1 MKYLDEISDYTSKV
15 RRKLHQIPELGFN
28 EFKTRDFLK
37 KELENFEFEIYD
49 VAKTGIIAVKR
60 GINKNALAFR
70 ADMDAL
76 VIKEENDLSF
86 KSRHEGKMH
95 ACGHDGHMAIVLGFA
110 KYLSKIEKLNRDIVL
125 IFQPAEEGPGGA
137 EVIVDE
143 GILEKF
149 NIKEVFG
156 LHILPDVKEGKV
168 ATIPGAM
175 MAKTGEVDITI
186 KGKGGH
192 GAIPQSTIDTLYVTS
207 QLINNYQSIISRNI
221 NPIQGAVM
229 SVGKI
234 KGGQSRNIIAEKV
247 ELEGIIRA
255 FDTGVYELI
264 KRRIKE
270 INEGIEKMYGVK
282 ISMEIRD
289 MYPPVVNDKKLYD
302 IFKSV
307 IDEEKLEKLDPMMI
321 SEDFSYYQREIP
333 GLFFMLG
340 SRNEEKEFI
349 YPLHNARFNFNEEIL
364 VEGVKIY
371 IKLCEAMEIFI

>member
-28 EFKTRDFLK
+28 EFKTRDYLK
-37 KELENFEFEIYD
+37 KELENFEFEIHD
-49 VAKTGIIAVKR
+49 VAKTGIVAVKR
-60 GINKNALAFR
+60 GLNKNAIAFR

-137 EVIVDE
+137 EVIVNE

-192 GAIPQSTIDTLYVTS
+192 GAIPQSTIDTLYATS

-229 SVGKI
+229 SIGKI

-247 ELEGIIRA
+247 EIEGIIRA

-270 INEGIEKMYGVK
+270 INEGIKKMYGVK
-282 ISMEIRD
+282 VFMEIRD

-307 IDEEKLEKLDPMMI
+307 IDEEKLEKLEPMMI

-340 SRNEEKEFI
+340 SRNEEKDFI

-371 IKLCEAMEIFI
+371 IKICEAMEIFI